1 MLLKPLIKRQTYI
14 QLSIVSIVFAL
25 MIIAQAYLIVSI
37 IEAIF
42 LSNATFT
49 AILPS
54 LGLLL
59 IVISLR
65 AGMNYLNGLIGLRS
79 ANQAKKKLRER
90 TLNHFT
96 KQPVDLSSQGRSGEK
111 VSQLINVVEQTDSYF
126 SQYIP
131 KMIQATIVPLAI
143 LIVIFTQNWV
153 SGLIIL
159 ITAPFIPLF
168 MAIIGMKTKDK
179 SEEQLNELSSFSGQ
193 FLDSLQGLTTLKLFG
208 QSEREK
214 TRIEDSSINFRQA
227 TLGVLAVAFTSAFMM
242 ELISM
247 LSMGLIALEL
257 ALGLIIFDTIS
268 FATAFFV
275 LLLAPEFYIALK
287 DLSSAFHSGRE
298 SLTASKKL
306 EEQLNEPVE
315 ELTWGEA
322 SLTSLP
328 PRIQLN
334 EVSFAYDE
342 SETVQAVSAT
352 IEAGSSVAIVG
363 KSGAGKTTLL
373 HLIARL
379 LPIHGGEILVN
390 DTDQARLDE
399 QAWFNELSYI
409 SQHPYIFSGTIY
421 DNIQMSEPSATKEGI
436 EHAAREAGLEPLIE
450 LLNDGLH
457 TGIGEGGRGLS
468 GGEKQ
473 RVALA
478 RAFLKKPSVILFDEP
493 TTGLDL
499 KTEQVLNE
507 SIKKL
512 AEDAT
517 LITVAHRMHTI
528 RKADQIIVMD
538 GGQVVGTGQ
547 HDMLRQS
554 NATYQALI
562 GEATGGERDDRS

>member
-14 QLSIVSIVFAL
+14 QLSIVSIVMAL
-25 MIIAQAYLIVSI
+25 TIIAQAYLIVSI

-42 LSNATFT
+42 LSNASFS

-59 IVISLR
+59 FVISLR
-65 AGMNYLNGLIGLRS
+65 AGMNYLNGVIGLHA
-79 ANQAKKKLRER
+79 ANQAKKKLRNR
-90 TLNHFT
+90 VLSHFT

-111 VSQLINVVEQTDSYF
+111 VTQLINVVEQTDSYF

-143 LIVIFTQNWV
+143 LAIIFTQNWV
-153 SGLIIL
+153 SGVIIL
-159 ITAPFIPLF
+159 LTAPFIPLF

-208 QSEREK
+208 QSDREK
-214 TRIEDSSINFRQA
+214 SRIEDSSINFRQA

-257 ALGLIIFDTIS
+257 ALGLIIFDTIT
-268 FATAFFV
+268 FATAFFI

-322 SLTSLP
+322 SLTSRP

-334 EVSFAYDE
+334 GVSFAYDE
-342 SETVQAVSAT
+342 SETVQDVSAT
-352 IEAGSSVAIVG
+352 IEAGSFVAIVG

-379 LPIHGGEILVN
+379 LPVHSGDIFVN
-390 DTDQARLDE
+390 DIEQDQLGE

-421 DNIQMSEPSATKEGI
+421 DNIQMSKPSATKEDI
-436 EHAAREAGLEPLIE
+436 DHAAKEAGLQPLID
-450 LLNDGLH
+450 LLEDGLH
-457 TGIGEGGRGLS
+457 TVIGEGGRGLS

-478 RAFLKKPSVILFDEP
+478 RAFLKQPSIILFDEP

-507 SIKKL
+507 SITKL

-528 RKADQIIVMD
+528 QKADQIIVMD
-538 GGQVVGTGQ
+538 EGRVVGTGQ
-547 HDMLRQS
+547 HDMLRKS
-554 NATYQALI
+554 NATYQSLI
-562 GEATGGERDDRS
+562 GDVAGGERDGWS